1 MFSIQSTL
9 QYIGVTFAC
18 ASFCLSSHSL
28 SAETAVDSTIKPKSS
43 TGKLSI
49 LKEVSKE
56 TAQIAKSVLPGVVS
70 VRTEYS
76 VKAQGPGRV
85 ENGREQLDPFQEDF
99 WERFFGFPMPE
110 QKGPRRGQ
118 GSGFVISADGYI
130 LTNNHVVR
138 DADQIIIGFT
148 DGRDFPAKVIGQ
160 DPNTDIALLKI
171 DAKDLPFLTLGDSDE
186 IEIGE
191 WVMAVGS
198 PLRLQGSVTTGVI
211 SAKGRSDLDITL
223 VEQFIQTDAAINLG
237 NSGGCLVDAD
247 GLVIGMNTAI
257 ATSGGGSM
265 GIGFAIP
272 SNILKHVSAQL
283 RTSGHVIRGYLG
295 VALQKIDA
303 KLAQAFS
310 LEKNEGALVSEVVK
324 DSPAD
329 KGGLKS
335 GDVIL
340 KINGK
345 LVENVGSLRTSI
357 ALMQP
362 NEKVNLTI
370 IRNKEPMEL
379 SVMIGTHPENEVA
392 ANDMQNKLGMLLQDL
407 TPDVAQQLGYETD
420 RGVLIKYVD
429 PNSPAQDAGLRRGQ
443 LILSVNQKP
452 VTSAEEFYR
461 VVKESHNQKHLLLQ
475 IKAGQVVRYVT
486 LEIQ

>member
-1 MFSIQSTL
+1 MDMIRSTL
-9 QYIGVTFAC
+9 Q
-18 ASFCLSSHSL
+18 SL
-28 SAETAVDSTIKPKSS
+28 SVKLTCLTICIASTSLCFGSVMNTAKSPELK
-43 TGKLSI
+43 TNI
-49 LKEVSKE
+49 LKEMSKE
-56 TAQIAKSVLPGVVS
+56 TAQIAKSVLPAVVS

-76 VKAQGPGRV
+76 TKSHGQGRPDG
-85 ENGREQLDPFQEDF
+85 GREQLDPFQEDF

-138 DADQIIIGFT
+138 DADQITVAFIDNGE
-148 DGRDFPAKVIGQ
+148 FPAKVIGT

-171 DAKDLPFLTLGDSDE
+171 DGKDLPYLNLGDSDE
-186 IEIGE
+186 LEIGE
-191 WVMAVGS
+191 WVMAIGS
-198 PLRLQGSVTTGVI
+198 PLRLQGSVTMGVV
-211 SAKGRSDLDITL
+211 SAKGRSDLDIAL

-237 NSGGCLVDAD
+237 NSGGCLMNMD
-247 GLVIGMNTAI
+247 GFVIGMNTAI

-272 SNILKHVSAQL
+272 SNILKHVTEQL
-283 RTSGHVIRGYLG
+283 RASGHVVRGYLG

-310 LEKNEGALVSEVVK
+310 LDKNEGALVSEVVK

-345 LVENVGSLRTSI
+345 LVENVGSLRTAI
-357 ALMQP
+357 ALMKP
-362 NEKVNLTI
+362 NDKVTLTI
-370 IRNKEPMEL
+370 IRNKQPMDI
-379 SVMIGTHPENEVA
+379 VATIGTHPENEVA
-392 ANDMQNKLGMLLQDL
+392 ANDMQSKLGMLLQDL

-443 LILSVNQKP
+443 LILSVNQRP
-452 VTSAEEFYR
+452 VTSTEEFYR

-486 LEIQ
+486 LELQ